1 MLGPHGGAI
10 ERKQPTAFEDA
21 IDDGRGEVVIME
33 EPPQALSGLFVVKII
48 ERFLRWRSLTTWK
61 SMFAAS
67 VPYVR

>member
-1 MLGPHGGAI
+1 VLGPHGGAI

-33 EPPQALSGLFVVKII
+33 EPPQALSCLFVVKII

-61 SMFAAS
+61 SMLPAS